1 MMTTFSK
8 NLKRFRVAKNMTQEQ
23 AADYLGVSAQT
34 ISRWE
39 CNTTLPDV
47 TILPEIARLYC
58 VSIDD
63 LYKESSVAYENYAAR
78 LLSTYE
84 STHKPEDFLRADMEY
99 QKLLHSGEASM
110 NDLRLYG
117 ILNQYMMKACL
128 DKAQYLFEQILQRDP
143 AEDPKAY
150 QQTQRQY
157 IFLQCQVG
165 KSEEVISKQ
174 REKLQENSQDV
185 NNWINL
191 IAAYQF
197 SGQFQ
202 EACVWVEKAL
212 SRFPENAM
220 VHVYAGDIYRSLH
233 QYEKAFAH
241 WDQALQLDSTYL
253 DAQYSKGFCYME
265 MGDYR
270 KAYEIW
276 CQLTQTLTLQGFD
289 LTSAYPKQL
298 AEDCLSLSCQ

>member
-1 MMTTFSK
+1 MTTIFSK
-8 NLKRFRVAKNMTQEQ
+8 NLKRFRIAKNMTQEQ

-34 ISRWE
+34 VSRWE

-63 LYKESSVAYENYAAR
+63 LYKEISVPYENYAAR
-78 LLSTYE
+78 LLSIYE
-84 STHKPEDFLRADMEY
+84 STHKPDDFLRADMEY

-110 NDLRLYG
+110 NDLRSYG
-117 ILNQYMMKACL
+117 ILNQYMMQNCL
-128 DKAQYLFEQILQRDP
+128 DKALSLFEEVLQRNP
-143 AEDPKAY
+143 SEDPKTY
-150 QQTQRQY
+150 QRTQGQY

-165 KSEEVISKQ
+165 KSEEIISKFHD
-174 REKLQENSQDV
+174 KLQENLQDV

-191 IAAYQF
+191 IAAYQL

-202 EACVWVEKAL
+202 EASVWVEKAL
-212 SRFPENAM
+212 SKFPENAM

-233 QYEKAFAH
+233 QYDKAFAH
-241 WDQALQLDSTYL
+241 WDQALLIDSSYL

-265 MGDYR
+265 MEEYQ
-270 KAYEIW
+270 KAYETW
-276 CQLTQTLTLQGFD
+276 CQLTDILTLRGFT
-289 LTSAYPKQL
+289 LEAAYPKRM
-298 AEDCLSLSCQ
+298 AEECWSKMN

>member
-8 NLKRFRVAKNMTQEQ
+8 NLKRFRIAKNMTQEQ

-63 LYKESSVAYENYAAR
+63 LYKEISVPYENYAAK
-78 LLSTYE
+78 LLSIYE
-84 STHKPEDFLRADMEY
+84 NTHKPDDFLRADMEY
-99 QKLLHSGEASM
+99 QKLLHSGDASM
-110 NDLRLYG
+110 NDLRSYG
-117 ILNQYMMKACL
+117 ILNQYMMQNCLEKAL
-128 DKAQYLFEQILQRDP
+128 SLFEDVLQRDP
-143 AEDPKAY
+143 SEDPETY
-150 QQTQRQY
+150 QRTQRQY

-165 KSEEVISKQ
+165 KFEEILSNL
-174 REKLQENSQDV
+174 RNKLQENLQNA

-191 IAAYQF
+191 ITAYQL
-197 SGQFQ
+197 SGHSQ
-202 EACVWVEKAL
+202 EASVWVEKAL
-212 SRFPENAM
+212 AKFPENALL
-220 VHVYAGDIYRSLH
+220 HVYAGDIYRNLQ

-265 MGDYR
+265 IKEYR
-270 KAYEIW
+270 KAYATW
-276 CQLTQTLTLQGFD
+276 CELIDTLALRGF
-289 LTSAYPKQL
+289 TMETAYPKRL
-298 AEDCLSLSCQ
+298 AEECLSKMN